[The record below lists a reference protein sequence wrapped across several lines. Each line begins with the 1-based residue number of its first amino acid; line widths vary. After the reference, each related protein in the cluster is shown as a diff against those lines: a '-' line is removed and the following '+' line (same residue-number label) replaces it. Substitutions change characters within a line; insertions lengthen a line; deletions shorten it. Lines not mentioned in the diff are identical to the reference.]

1 AVVLGSQATS
11 SGITS
16 MATLI
21 ILFGFARLVFG
32 VKIQGSMAGFIGICA
47 AFSLMTAALGLFI
60 ASIGKTPEATRG
72 VAIMFTLFMV
82 MLGGAWVPTFVF
94 PKWLQSATVV
104 IPTRWAV
111 DGLDAVTWRGLGFDA
126 VALPIALLLACSIA
140 LGAIAVYRLR

>member
-94 PKWLQSATVV
+94 PKWLQSATGDSDARGRRR
-104 IPTRWAV
+104 TR
-111 DGLDAVTWRGLGFDA
+111 R
-126 VALPIALLLACSIA
+126 
-140 LGAIAVYRLR
+140 R